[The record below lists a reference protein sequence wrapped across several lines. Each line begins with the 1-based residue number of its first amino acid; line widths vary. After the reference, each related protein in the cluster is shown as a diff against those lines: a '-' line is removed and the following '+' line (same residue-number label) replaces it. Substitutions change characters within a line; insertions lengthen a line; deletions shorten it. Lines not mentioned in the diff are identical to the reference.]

1 MLLFPYSESTD
12 IGYNPTMSYIFH
24 RYTKRSVSNTVAGTQ
39 CPVLAYRLNYC
50 AKNTNDSSSPVL
62 LSTQILLQKIV
73 TGFLFLFLFFYL
85 RNLSDEFMLIYQ
97 DY

>member
-1 MLLFPYSESTD
+1 MLLFAYSESTN
-12 IGYNPTMSYIFH
+12 IGYNPTLSYIFH
-24 RYTKRSVSNTVAGTQ
+24 RYTKRNVSNTVAGTQ

-62 LSTQILLQKIV
+62 LFSTQILLKFFV
-73 TGFLFLFLFFYL
+73 LFCFFFIL